1 MHNTHSGRGQAVTV
15 FGCGNILIGDD
26 GFGPAVIEDLQSCHD
41 LPDAVLIEDVGT
53 GIREYLFDFLLSPD
67 LVPKTLIILD
77 AVDFKGRRP
86 GEVFT
91 ITPATIPA
99 EKIHDF
105 SLHQFPTVNLLQEIA
120 EHTGTAVHI
129 IAAQVEHIPDEIA
142 PGLTPAMEKA
152 VKGASEKVKELLSI
166 ICPQTSEVTQP

>member
-1 MHNTHSGRGQAVTV
+1 MHSTHNETGRKVTV
-15 FGCGNILIGDD
+15 FGCGNMLIGDD
-26 GFGPAVIEDLQSCHD
+26 GFGPAVIEELQAGHGF
-41 LPDAVLIEDVGT
+41 PDTVLIEDVGT
-53 GIREYLFDFLLSPD
+53 GIREYLFDFLLDPR

-77 AVDFKGRRP
+77 AVDFKGRIP

-91 ITPATIPA
+91 ITPSTIPA

-120 EHTGTAVHI
+120 EHTGTTVHI

-142 PGLTPAMEKA
+142 PGLTPSMQKA
-152 VKGASEKVKELLSI
+152 VKEASAKVKELLSV
-166 ICPQTSEVTQP
+166 ICPQTCEVTQP